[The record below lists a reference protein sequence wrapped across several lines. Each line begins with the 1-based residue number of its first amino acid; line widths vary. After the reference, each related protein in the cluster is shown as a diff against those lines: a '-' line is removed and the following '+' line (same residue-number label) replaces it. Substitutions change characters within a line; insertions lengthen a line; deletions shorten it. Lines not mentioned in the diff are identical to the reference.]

1 MILISFSVKIP
12 IYIFHFLIIKN
23 IIEVPYY
30 TVLIIILPS
39 AKKPSPYAK
48 IRRIRNITIVY
59 IYTINNF

>member
-39 AKKPSPYAK
+39 VMPKLGRYGTL
-48 IRRIRNITIVY
+48 RLYTY
-59 IYTINNF
+59 IYDK

>member
-12 IYIFHFLIIKN
+12 IYIFHFLIKN

-39 AKKPSPYAK
+39 VMPKLGRYGTL
-48 IRRIRNITIVY
+48 RLY
-59 IYTINNF
+59 IYIYIYDK